1 MKVTNTIRFEEEKKN
16 LIDNVVNT
24 LEEYKDVIDSELRT
38 IRNTNHLVMRNN
50 FNAQYSVHRQ
60 SSKME
65 DIDPLE
71 SLKVQLNSMG
81 NGYTDIKL
89 LKDSFENFQVKYE
102 AYSDAV
108 RDLIHFYKVS
118 GVLNKEIL
126 KIRQLN
132 KCLKPL
138 TEGTSEKADLNPLLE
153 LEGTFNAINDFNDF
167 KNLERVEYLLEK
179 DEEGNIK
186 TDKNG
191 QYTVDREYFI
201 SRVVK
206 LKNNL
211 KKKYEINQKAIA
223 KLYRKHNTSDRLK
236 RYLEFGRH

>member
-24 LEEYKDVIDSELRT
+24 LEEYKDVIDSELRS
-38 IRNTNHLVMRNN
+38 IRNTNYLVMRNN
-50 FNAQYSVHRQ
+50 FNVQYSVHRQ
-60 SSKME
+60 SSNIE

-71 SLKVQLNSMG
+71 SLKVQLNSMEH
-81 NGYTDIKL
+81 GYTDIKL

-102 AYSDAV
+102 AYRDAV
-108 RDLIHFYKVS
+108 RDLIHFYEVS
-118 GVLNKEIL
+118 GVLKKEIL
-126 KIRQLN
+126 KIRQFD

-138 TEGTSEKADLNPLLE
+138 TEGTSKKADLNPLLE
-153 LEGTFNAINDFNDF
+153 LEGAFNVIKDFNDF

-201 SRVVK
+201 SRVLK

-211 KKKYEINQKAIA
+211 KRNMKLTKKQLLNFIESIIQVI
-223 KLYRKHNTSDRLK
+223 D
-236 RYLEFGRH
+236 

>member
-108 RDLIHFYKVS
+108 RDLIHFYKVG

-153 LEGTFNAINDFNDF
+153 LEGAFNAINDFNDF

>member
-38 IRNTNHLVMRNN
+38 IRNTNYLVMRNN

-153 LEGTFNAINDFNDF
+153 LEGAFNAINDFNDF

>member
-153 LEGTFNAINDFNDF
+153 LEGAFNAINDFNNF

>member
-153 LEGTFNAINDFNDF
+153 LEGAFNAINDFNDF

-186 TDKNG
+186 TD
-191 QYTVDREYFI
+191 
-201 SRVVK
+201 
-206 LKNNL
+206 
-211 KKKYEINQKAIA
+211 
-223 KLYRKHNTSDRLK
+223 NTL
-236 RYLEFGRH
+236 

>member
-153 LEGTFNAINDFNDF
+153 LEGAFNAINDFNYF

>member
-16 LIDNVVNT
+16 LIDNLVNT

-153 LEGTFNAINDFNDF
+153 LEGAFNAINDFNDF

>member
-153 LEGTFNAINDFNDF
+153 LEGAFNAINDFNDF

>member
-1 MKVTNTIRFEEEKKN
+1 M
-16 LIDNVVNT
+16 
-24 LEEYKDVIDSELRT
+24 RT

-153 LEGTFNAINDFNDF
+153 LEGAFNAINDFNDF

>member
-1 MKVTNTIRFEEEKKN
+1 
-16 LIDNVVNT
+16 
-24 LEEYKDVIDSELRT
+24 
-38 IRNTNHLVMRNN
+38 RNTNHLVMRNN

-153 LEGTFNAINDFNDF
+153 LEGAFNAINDFNDF

>member
-24 LEEYKDVIDSELRT
+24 LEEYKDVIDSELRS
-38 IRNTNHLVMRNN
+38 IRNTNYLVMRNN
-50 FNAQYSVHRQ
+50 FNVQYSVHRQ
-60 SSKME
+60 SSNIE

-71 SLKVQLNSMG
+71 SLKIQLNSMKH
-81 NGYTDIKL
+81 GYTDIKL
-89 LKDSFENFQVKYE
+89 LEDSFENFQVKYE
-102 AYSDAV
+102 AYRDAM
-108 RDLIHFYKVS
+108 RDLIHFYEVS

-126 KIRQLN
+126 KIRQFN

-138 TEGTSEKADLNPLLE
+138 TKGKSDKADLKPLTDLE
-153 LEGTFNAINDFNDF
+153 KAFNVINQFNES

-179 DEEGNIK
+179 DKEGNIK

-201 SRVVK
+201 GRVLK

>member
-24 LEEYKDVIDSELRT
+24 LEEYKDVIDSELRS
-38 IRNTNHLVMRNN
+38 IRNTNYLVMRNN
-50 FNAQYSVHRQ
+50 FNVQYSVHRQ
-60 SSKME
+60 SSNIE

-71 SLKVQLNSMG
+71 SLKIQLNSMEH
-81 NGYTDIKL
+81 GYTDIKI

-102 AYSDAV
+102 AYRDAV

-118 GVLNKEIL
+118 GVLKKEIL
-126 KIRQLN
+126 KIRQFD

-138 TEGTSEKADLNPLLE
+138 TEGTSKKADLNPLLE
-153 LEGTFNAINDFNDF
+153 LEGAFNVIKDFNDF

-201 SRVVK
+201 SRVLK

-211 KKKYEINQKAIA
+211 KNKYEINQKAIA

>member
-1 MKVTNTIRFEEEKKN
+1 MKVTNTIRFEKEKKN

-138 TEGTSEKADLNPLLE
+138 TEGTREKADLNPLLE
-153 LEGTFNAINDFNDF
+153 LEGAFNAINDFNDF

>member
-1 MKVTNTIRFEEEKKN
+1 MKVTNIIRFEEEKKN

-153 LEGTFNAINDFNDF
+153 LEGAFNAINDFNDF

>member
-153 LEGTFNAINDFNDF
+153 LEGAFNAINDFNDF

-191 QYTVDREYFI
+191 KYTVDREYFI

>member
-153 LEGTFNAINDFNDF
+153 IEGAFNAINDFNDF

>member
-71 SLKVQLNSMG
+71 SLKVQLNSME

-108 RDLIHFYKVS
+108 SDLIHFYKVS

-153 LEGTFNAINDFNDF
+153 LEGAFNVINGFNDF
-167 KNLERVEYLLEK
+167 KNLEHVEYLLKK

-186 TDKNG
+186 ADKNG

-201 SRVVK
+201 SRVLK

>member
-81 NGYTDIKL
+81 NGYTVIKL

-153 LEGTFNAINDFNDF
+153 LEGAFNAINDFNDF

-191 QYTVDREYFI
+191 QYTVDREYLVLLQ
-201 SRVVK
+201 S
-206 LKNNL
+206 
-211 KKKYEINQKAIA
+211 KKY
-223 KLYRKHNTSDRLK
+223 S
-236 RYLEFGRH
+236 

>member
-16 LIDNVVNT
+16 LIDNVVNI

-153 LEGTFNAINDFNDF
+153 LEGAFNAINDFNDF

-223 KLYRKHNTSDRLK
+223 KLYRKHNTSDKLK

>member
-153 LEGTFNAINDFNDF
+153 LEGAFNAINDFNDF

-236 RYLEFGRH
+236 RYLEFGRQ

>member
-153 LEGTFNAINDFNDF
+153 LEGAFNAINDFNDF

-223 KLYRKHNTSDRLK
+223 KLYRKHNTSDRLV
-236 RYLEFGRH
+236 

>member
-153 LEGTFNAINDFNDF
+153 LEGAFNAINDFNDF

-223 KLYRKHNTSDRLK
+223 KLYRKHNTSGRLK

>member
-71 SLKVQLNSMG
+71 SLKVQLNSME
-81 NGYTDIKL
+81 NGYTDIKF

-108 RDLIHFYKVS
+108 SDLIHFYKVS

-153 LEGTFNAINDFNDF
+153 LEGAFNVINGFNDF
-167 KNLERVEYLLEK
+167 KNLEHVEYLLKK

-201 SRVVK
+201 SRVLK

>member
-153 LEGTFNAINDFNDF
+153 LEGAFNAINDFNDF

-201 SRVVK
+201 SSVVK